1 MAPQSPSRALLHIG
15 THKTG
20 TTLIQNTLAANRKL
34 LARHGVIYPE
44 IGRASGHHSL
54 LTRWLTLDPY
64 YHTPVAPRELWQ
76 GLARFARPGQTLVLS
91 SEEFSRGFSRRV
103 DFAEVRD
110 FLAPFDQIEV
120 VCFLRDQMSFL
131 QSIYLEIGKK
141 KAGPGFPA
149 LIDGA
154 IKNGYAAGLHI
165 DYGALYDQ
173 LLEVFSPDQIRFVD
187 YAQAR
192 RAPGGILGVM
202 LGLCGTDLAAEALK
216 PASGPETAVANIS
229 PDPLATWAAGLVASP
244 EAPAPA
250 LIARARSVL
259 DQLFGAG
266 RPSLI
271 YTRAEYRG
279 LAAHIAP
286 RNAAFA
292 ARLADRQPG
301 FTLSPPRPDPASLP
315 GPVKPATGPDA
326 GPVQGPDP
334 GDPIWREDIGQ
345 TFWVRFARDL
355 YHPNG

>member
-1 MAPQSPSRALLHIG
+1 
-15 THKTG
+15 
-20 TTLIQNTLAANRKL
+20 
-34 LARHGVIYPE
+34 
-44 IGRASGHHSL
+44 
-54 LTRWLTLDPY
+54 
-64 YHTPVAPRELWQ
+64 
-76 GLARFARPGQTLVLS
+76 
-91 SEEFSRGFSRRV
+91 
-103 DFAEVRD
+103 
-110 FLAPFDQIEV
+110 
-120 VCFLRDQMSFL
+120 
-131 QSIYLEIGKK
+131 
-141 KAGPGFPA
+141 
-149 LIDGA
+149 
-154 IKNGYAAGLHI
+154 
-165 DYGALYDQ
+165 
-173 LLEVFSPDQIRFVD
+173 
-187 YAQAR
+187 
-192 RAPGGILGVM
+192 
-202 LGLCGTDLAAEALK
+202 
-216 PASGPETAVANIS
+216 VANIS